1 MMQEQAM
8 SPLRSPSAADRLQGI
23 VAAAVTPV
31 DHDCGIDVPR
41 LLAHTRWLLANGCD
55 LVSLFGTTGE
65 GPSFPVADRLAATR
79 AVIAGGVSPRQL
91 VPAVMTPS
99 AGEGRQMYRAF
110 AEMGCRAA
118 LVMPPFFFDAT
129 DDGVFRFFTHVA
141 DGGGVASDMPVLLY
155 HYPAMSGFGFSHALI
170 ARLQAHFGARLAG
183 IKDSSGDL
191 AHTLGLIAAFPSLS
205 VFTGTDLHLAPAV
218 AVGGAGIIGGVP
230 NVNARLLAA
239 RLVADAA
246 ATSTL
251 DARIA
256 RLFAEVVKT
265 GGPLPIKAMVA
276 RLHGNAA
283 WAEGAPPLT
292 HLDPRDRDA
301 LIACYEA
308 NGLAQPA

>member
-1 MMQEQAM
+1 MGQEQAK
-8 SPLRSPSAADRLQGI
+8 PPPRNAPGADKLRGI

-31 DHDCGIDVPR
+31 DRDCGIDVPR
-41 LLAHTRWLLANGCD
+41 LLAHVRWLLTHGCD

-79 AVIAGGVSPRQL
+79 AMIAGGVSPHQL

-99 AGEGRQMYRAF
+99 AAEGRQMFRAF

-129 DDGVFRFFTHVA
+129 DDGVFRFCTHLA
-141 DGGGVASDMPVLLY
+141 DGGGAASDLPILLY
-155 HYPAMSGFGFSHALI
+155 NYPAMSGFAFGHALI
-170 ARLQAHFGARLAG
+170 ARLAAHFGPRLAG

-191 AHTLGLIAAFPSLS
+191 DHTLGLIAAFPALS
-205 VFTGTDLHLAPAV
+205 VFTGTDLHLAAAV
-218 AVGGAGIIGGVP
+218 SAGGAGIIGGVP
-230 NVNARLLAA
+230 NVNAPLLAA
-239 RLVADAA
+239 RLAADALSA
-246 ATSTL
+246 PPL

-256 RLFAEVVKT
+256 SLFAEVVKT

-276 RLHGNAA
+276 RLHDDAA

-292 HLDPRDRDA
+292 HLAQRDREA
-301 LIACYEA
+301 LIACFEA
-308 NGLAQPA
+308 TGLAQPA